1 MIVWIFFG
9 SDECDD
15 GALSAGGGTADG
27 GAEVASA
34 IGTAGR
40 RMPGLEDGGS

>member
-1 MIVWIFFG
+1 MPVT
-9 SDECDD
+9 D
-15 GALSAGGGTADG
+15 GALSAGGGTAGG

-40 RMPGLEDGGS
+40 RVLGLEDGRLLIVGWPA